1 MERWMFAEVRR
12 KTKWVALGLL
22 LSGEDHDGGDG
33 MVPDD
38 IDDPFL

>member
-1 MERWMFAEVRR
+1 MERWMFAEVRP
-12 KTKWVALGLL
+12 KTKWVALG